1 MFVSEIYKKENISF
15 ANICLNILF
24 LGLKVE
30 IKTHPK
36 SHNDVW
42 WISESDYEKLKNFL
56 DTYSKSERRKLLRTK
71 TDLQKHQV
79 PYYTNREKCAK
90 TKEERYN
97 DSRYNNPQK
106 TKKTNLEKYGCI
118 TPIQNEEIKEKNKET
133 NREKYGFDW
142 AQQSPI
148 LKENRYKKYNAYNP
162 RKKYIFENEHF
173 DSLWEIYFYIYNKY
187 ILCNNIRRGK
197 RFFYYIDN
205 KEHFY
210 ECDFLIN
217 KTENIEI
224 KGDHFLNEN
233 DELINPFTKQILKE
247 KTDCMR
253 RNNVKII
260 KKKEIVKILKILKKE
275 LLYKLE
281 EIKNG

>member
-106 TKKTNLEKYGCI
+106 TKKL
-118 TPIQNEEIKEKNKET
+118 
-133 NREKYGFDW
+133 
-142 AQQSPI
+142 I
-148 LKENRYKKYNAYNP
+148 LRNMAVLHQFKM
-162 RKKYIFENEHF
+162 RK
-173 DSLWEIYFYIYNKY
+173 S
-187 ILCNNIRRGK
+187 
-197 RFFYYIDN
+197 
-205 KEHFY
+205 
-210 ECDFLIN
+210 
-217 KTENIEI
+217 
-224 KGDHFLNEN
+224 
-233 DELINPFTKQILKE
+233 
-247 KTDCMR
+247 
-253 RNNVKII
+253 
-260 KKKEIVKILKILKKE
+260 KKKTKRLTA
-275 LLYKLE
+275 
-281 EIKNG
+281 KNMALIGHNKVQY